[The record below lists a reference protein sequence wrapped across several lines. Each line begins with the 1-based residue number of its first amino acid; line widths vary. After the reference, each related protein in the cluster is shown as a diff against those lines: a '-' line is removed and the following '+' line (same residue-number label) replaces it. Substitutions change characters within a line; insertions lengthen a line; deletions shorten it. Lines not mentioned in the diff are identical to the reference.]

1 MGCRYS
7 FQTDRKRR
15 FASRAFLL
23 RAGLH
28 HAPFEKKVSFYAKYQ
43 GVDVQIFISYS
54 WDSEDHKQWVQ
65 KLADD
70 LTESLPDLDVEYDQR
85 GMDHRVDRNQYM
97 ESGIFGSDAVL
108 AIITKN
114 YTEKANARQGGVGRE
129 TAMAAERHWIELDSK
144 SKTRILAIKRE
155 DGANAPRYL
164 ASSLYFDF
172 TCDESYATQLSELK
186 NELEVIG
193 SQLAE
198 QLAGTKSTLLEGSG
212 VISEGNDYSFTRTD
226 DLLAG
231 FYKVRTLLWLAQD
244 FSGQRRV
251 KYELWRVDTPH
262 PQLLLVLMQNIN
274 IRQTLEDLAS
284 KIKDLPKEL
293 QEFRELTVL
302 RPSPGKADY
311 VSEQLGELGYQIRV
325 TELTFKEY
333 LGRFCIDAE
342 SLQFSDPFK
351 EPFYIDQTLYRVDRS
366 DTEALGP
373 ALAHLLGTVRHVAS
387 PPLSLLVASGG
398 AGKTTLLRSLSA
410 EINKS
415 KKSRVMLIEA
425 DTLKKLSKDQLRRS
439 HVASL
444 FDLCELHS
452 MALAAAGA
460 TSARVPSSRN
470 VFDLLLISGTLLIL
484 IDGID
489 ELLSMMSSNFE
500 LVPFV
505 ESIKALNAELGQTRV
520 LLAGREDTVG
530 TTVSSLRRHG
540 VPIYNLQGFTSDEV
554 DQYVKKRF
562 FKRTSDERNAIVRR
576 IQETLTSI
584 SKAMEDEAVLPFF
597 VDALCELEED
607 VTATGRPLKVEGAIK
622 DRMAEAGYPHN
633 VRAVDLLIFAIIDR
647 ERERQDW
654 KPTASHLVDVLKE
667 LSSTHFGTADIDQF
681 SVVVETY
688 LSATATSSSVTEIF
702 CKNPLL
708 SISNETV
715 RYRYDFLQSYFLALW
730 LIEALENRSTSSD
743 LFMKH
748 FSRLATGQGAVFEEL
763 SRFYAA
769 KPRAEVQ
776 ELLTSIYSDF
786 KAIALC
792 SATEPSVAESARS
805 ACSCLLQLFAATAGK
820 GLNKAAFSTAIFSI
834 VGEDSVDERRLI
846 KGLFISGDFPQLHFV
861 DREFWNCKFI
871 GYDSFVKCRF
881 SNTKFYYSSFI
892 AIHAE
897 NRSPTMGSHIFD
909 ASSCDLG
916 EMATSLVVNGIKVE
930 TLLTVEEIKR
940 FFSYFF
946 VGGGFATKL
955 QSEFY
960 RFSRP
965 GMNDE
970 FAAKLLHAKILEEHH
985 IKGQIRYGVADA
997 HKRPVQ
1003 KLVNENNMNKHFRDV
1018 FKDFIGH

>member
-1 MGCRYS
+1 MR
-7 FQTDRKRR
+7 
-15 FASRAFLL
+15 
-23 RAGLH
+23 
-28 HAPFEKKVSFYAKYQ
+28 
-43 GVDVQIFISYS
+43 IFISYS

-65 KLADD
+65 QLADD
-70 LTESLPDLDVEYDQR
+70 LTELLPDLDVEYDQR

-97 ESGIFGSDAVL
+97 EAGIFGSDAVL
-108 AIITKN
+108 AIVTKN

-129 TAMAAERHWIELDSK
+129 TAMAAERHWMDIASK

-155 DGANAPRYL
+155 ADTEVPRYL
-164 ASSLYFDF
+164 TASLYFDF
-172 TCDESYATQLSELK
+172 TRTNFYTAELSRLK
-186 NELEVIG
+186 EELESIG
-193 SQLAE
+193 AHSAE
-198 QLAGTKSTLLEGSG
+198 QLVAARSISLENG
-212 VISEGNDYSFTRTD
+212 VGEGDEYSFTRTE

-231 FYKVRTLLWLAQD
+231 FYKVRMPLWQAQD

-262 PQLLLVLMQNIN
+262 PQLLLILMQNIN
-274 IRQTLEDLAS
+274 IRQTLEDFTS
-284 KIKDLPKEL
+284 KIRDLPREL
-293 QEFRELTVL
+293 RDFRELTVL
-302 RPSPGKADY
+302 RPSPGKTDY
-311 VSEQLGELGYQIRV
+311 LHEQLVELGHQIRV
-325 TELTFKEY
+325 TELTFKDY
-333 LGRFCIDAE
+333 LGRFCIDGE
-342 SLQFSDPFK
+342 SLQFTAPYK

-366 DTEALGP
+366 ETEALGP
-373 ALAHLLGTVRHVAS
+373 ALVHLAKTVSQADS

-415 KKSRVMLIEA
+415 RTSRVMLIEA
-425 DTLKKLSKDQLRRS
+425 DTLKKLPKDQLRRS

-444 FDLCELHS
+444 FELCELHS
-452 MALAAAGA
+452 MALATTGA
-460 TSARVPSSRN
+460 TSMRVPSSRN

-489 ELLSMMSSNFE
+489 ELLSMMSSSFE

-505 ESIKALNAELGQTRV
+505 ESIRALNAELGQTRV

-540 VPIYNLQGFTSDEV
+540 VPIYSLKGFTSDEV
-554 DQYVKKRF
+554 AQYVKKRF
-562 FKRTSDERNAIVRR
+562 FKRSQDDRQAIVTR
-576 IQETLTSI
+576 IQETLKSI
-584 SKAMEDEAVLPFF
+584 SMAMEDEAVLPFF

-607 VTATGRPLKVEGAIK
+607 ASTTGPRLKVEGAVK
-622 DRMAEAGYPHN
+622 ERMAEAGYPHN

-647 ERERQDW
+647 ERERQVW
-654 KPTASHLVDVLKE
+654 RPTVSSLVDVLKE
-667 LSSTHFGTADIDQF
+667 LSSAHFGTAGIDQF
-681 SVVVETY
+681 TMVVETY
-688 LSATATSSSVTEIF
+688 LASTATNSSVTEIF

-708 SISNETV
+708 SVSNEVV

-730 LIEALENRSTSSD
+730 MIEQLEHRSTSSE

-769 KPRAEVQ
+769 KSRTEVQ
-776 ELLTSIYSDF
+776 ELLTSVYSGF
-786 KAIALC
+786 KAIALG
-792 SATEPSVAESARS
+792 SNTEAGVAESARL

-820 GLNKAAFSTAIFSI
+820 GLSKNAFSTAIFSV
-834 VGEDSVDERRLI
+834 VGDELVDGRRLI
-846 KGLFISGDFPQLHFV
+846 KGLFISGDFPLLQFV

-897 NRSPTMGSHIFD
+897 NRSPTMNSNIFD
-909 ASSCDLG
+909 VNSCDLG
-916 EMATSLVVNGIKVE
+916 EMATSLVVNGTKVE

-946 VGGGFATKL
+946 VGGGFAAKL
-955 QSEFY
+955 PSELY
-960 RFSRP
+960 RFSKP

-970 FAAKLLHAKILEEHH
+970 FTDKLIQEGILEEHH
-985 IKGQIRYGVADA
+985 VRGQMRYGVTDA
-997 HKRPVQ
+997 YKRPVQ
-1003 KLVNENNMNKHFRDV
+1003 KLVNENNLNRQFRGV
-1018 FKDFIGH
+1018 FKDYLGR